1 MYTVNDYK
9 PPKPFFKMSINDLLK
24 YNKKC
29 QKIDKYLF
37 SRTRKKKKGG
47 RKTRNKKNRKTRK
60 RKKKNKTNSL
70 QRSKIKS
77 FYLTKRITNKNHT
90 D

>member
-9 PPKPFFKMSINDLLK
+9 PPKPFFKMSIKDLLK

-37 SRTRKKKKGG
+37 SRTRKTKKGG

-60 RKKKNKTNSL
+60 RKKRT
-70 QRSKIKS
+70 R
-77 FYLTKRITNKNHT
+77 RILSNNEKLKVII
-90 D
+90 

>member
-9 PPKPFFKMSINDLLK
+9 PPKPFFKMSIKDLLK

-29 QKIDKYLF
+29 QRIDKYLL
-37 SRTRKKKKGG
+37 SGTRKTKG

-60 RKKKNKTNSL
+60 RKKRT
-70 QRSKIKS
+70 I
-77 FYLTKRITNKNHT
+77 RILSNNEKLKVII
-90 D
+90 

>member
-37 SRTRKKKKGG
+37 SSTRKKKKGG

-60 RKKKNKTNSL
+60 RKKRT
-70 QRSKIKS
+70 R
-77 FYLTKRITNKNHT
+77 RILSSDEKLKVFI
-90 D
+90 

>member
-9 PPKPFFKMSINDLLK
+9 PPKPFFKMSIKDLLK

-60 RKKKNKTNSL
+60 RKKRT
-70 QRSKIKS
+70 R
-77 FYLTKRITNKNHT
+77 RILSSDQKLKVFI
-90 D
+90 